1 MTGKEQI
8 VARSNEIESILNGLT
23 TTSAKMRAL
32 HDSGF
37 SRMAIAQI
45 LDKRY
50 QHVKNVLDMYVLKG
64 K

>member
-8 VARSNEIESILNGLT
+8 AARSNEIESILNGLA

-32 HDSGF
+32 HDAGF

-50 QHVKNVLDMYVLKG
+50 QHVKNVLDLYVLKA